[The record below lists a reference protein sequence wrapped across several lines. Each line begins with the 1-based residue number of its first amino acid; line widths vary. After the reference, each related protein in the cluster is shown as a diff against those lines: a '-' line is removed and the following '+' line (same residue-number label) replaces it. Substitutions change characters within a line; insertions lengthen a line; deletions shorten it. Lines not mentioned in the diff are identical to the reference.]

1 MVGEYKVSF
10 EFIETFG
17 SNSNYKLDNPYQSW
31 GTEMV
36 IVLSDEPNYISLQH
50 IMMMYFED
58 NDGVIT
64 GPYIQKHWRQD
75 WAYEDPKI
83 LNYKKIRPGIFQKLM
98 TIKILGANQY
108 IKLMILQDM
117 SHMESGC
124 TAKKGQDGLV
134 KLLQDH
140 CHEESFLR
148 GMTTVSYLD

>member
-1 MVGEYKVSF
+1 MSLLKLLVV
-10 EFIETFG
+10 I
-17 SNSNYKLDNPYQSW
+17 NNYKLDNPYQSW

-50 IMMMYFED
+50 IMMMYFKD
-58 NDGVIT
+58 DDGVIT

-75 WAYEDPKI
+75 WTYEDSKI
-83 LNYKKIRPGIFQKLM
+83 LNYKNDKIWDLSVLM

-124 TAKKGQDGLV
+124 TVKKGQDGLV

-140 CHEESFLR
+140 YHEESFL
-148 GMTTVSYLD
+148 SEE